1 MGPEDEEDLMDF
13 ESNPLFGY
21 GCIAVDE
28 SMLDS
33 LDDIDEQDI
42 DIPEFVQP
50 INAP

>member
-1 MGPEDEEDLMDF
+1 MGPEDEDLF

-33 LDDIDEQDI
+33 LDDIDEQEI
-42 DIPEFVQP
+42 TIPEFVQP